1 MTVGETRFAGRVAIV
16 TGGSQGIGLAVAQR
30 LAREGARVALV
41 AKDRDRLDRAVRNL
55 RESGAEALGLVADVA
70 DEIETRRY
78 VSETVDA
85 FGRIDVLVNNAG
97 VIEVAALVDTSAKA
111 WDRVLAVNAR
121 GTFLGCRE
129 VARRMIEQGSGG
141 RIVNI
146 ASGAGRQ
153 GGPMISS
160 YAASKF
166 AVVGLTQSIA
176 VELAPHGITVNACCP
191 GHVTV
196 TSMWDHIDAEVARA
210 TGVASGTARLA
221 AVAGVPLAR
230 SGRPGEI
237 AAVVAFLASDD
248 ASFVTGEAVVADGGL
263 LRH

>member
-1 MTVGETRFAGRVAIV
+1 MTAGETRFAGRVAIV

-30 LAREGARVALV
+30 LAAEGASVALV
-41 AKDRDRLDRAVRNL
+41 ARDRDRLERAVRDV
-55 RESGAEALGLVADVA
+55 RESGGEAVGLVADVA
-70 DEIETRRY
+70 DETETRRY
-78 VSETVDA
+78 VSETIGA
-85 FGRIDVLVNNAG
+85 FGRIDILVNNAG
-97 VIEVAALVDTSAKA
+97 VIEVAALVDTSAEA

-129 VARRMIEQGSGG
+129 VARRMIEQRSGG
-141 RIVNI
+141 RIVNV

-153 GGPMISS
+153 GGPLISA

-176 VELAPHGITVNACCP
+176 VELAPHGIAVNACCP
-191 GHVTV
+191 GHVTG

-210 TGVASGTARLA
+210 TGAAPGTAKLT

-230 SGRPGEI
+230 SGRPDEV

-248 ASFVTGEAVVADGGL
+248 ASFITGEAVVADGGL